1 MNYSP
6 FEIFRRNLKPLMVFL
21 TLLALMAFVVLP
33 TLQSYMQNQAGGG
46 GDAVVAKFTGGSL
59 TRNRVDYFTRNHQ
72 STVRF
77 LADLAERAIALGG
90 VPTTPGFQYD
100 AKNKRIQRLGINENP
115 STDSTIRT
123 FMFAN
128 EATKEG
134 FELDDAS
141 LNRWLESF
149 TGGVISDSEITA
161 RLMKATGNQMGR
173 PHLYEQLRNHLLA
186 DVYLRRGNA
195 SLMSTSGVLMTP
207 DEQWK
212 NFLKLNQS
220 ATVSAYGVLVND
232 YLDQTNKSPSDQQI
246 REVFE
251 EGKDR
256 DPSDQSAEPAFHQ
269 QYSARFEYL
278 VGDYRQF
285 LDAEIAKLT
294 EDEIKAE
301 YDRRIKGG
309 DFQLPEEEAVE
320 EDVEEEV
327 SVDEIDVEA
336 ESPADETATEEKMD
350 EADAD
355 DAASEAAETEAEM
368 DAEPEANQD
377 ESAVEP
383 GTEETEEA
391 VSDLP
396 ADEEMEPAAEE
407 PSVEEPAAAD
417 DEDQSQILNSTNAVQ
432 LVSAQAD
439 GDETEAAEEAASE
452 EPSDETVEASSEEMD
467 EEIVVETETEAE
479 SGGVESLDDVRD
491 QIAEDLAGPAAREAM
506 DKAVTKV
513 NQTMKS
519 YFSQLA
525 IHQSNLSI
533 GQESDEPKRP
543 DLKKLADELGLVFE
557 SIGPHTMTTIQKE
570 PIATSFEVGSQFG
583 RRGPGFPLMMYGF
596 SNGQNTINP
605 QPPFAAVRTADDQ
618 KGKIYVSWKTDET
631 EAKTPSL
638 DEARDDVIMAI
649 RMQEARELAKA
660 AAQEIA
666 DAAQNS
672 GDLAASIPEDKK
684 ANLYEGLGPFT
695 WMNSFGFSGA
705 TIGNVP
711 ELDSVGADFMEATF
725 STDVDKLSVA
735 PNQPERVFYVIE
747 PTKFEPTTE
756 ELQEQFKQPVNRMMA
771 RMVST
776 DINEVISDYYESV
789 DEKAGFESF
798 VEAE

>member
-46 GDAVVAKFTGGSL
+46 GDAVVAKFAGGSL
-59 TRNRVDYFTRNHQ
+59 TRSRVDYFTRNHQ

-77 LADLAERAIALGG
+77 LAELAEEAIARGG

-100 AKNKRIQRLGINENP
+100 AQNKRIQRLGINESP
-115 STDSTIRT
+115 SIESTIRT

-141 LNRWLESF
+141 LSGWLESF

-195 SLMSTSGVLMTP
+195 SLMSTNGVLMTP

-232 YLDQTNKSPSDQQI
+232 YLDQTNKSPSDARI

-251 EGKDR
+251 EGKNR
-256 DPSDQSAEPAFHQ
+256 DPNEQSAEPAFHQ
-269 QYSARFEYL
+269 QYTARFEYL

-294 EDEIKAE
+294 EDQIKAE
-301 YDRRIKGG
+301 YERRIKGG
-309 DFQLPEEEAVE
+309 DFQLPEEEVSEETEDEAAEEPAEEMETGEEVESGEAETTEDSTMPAEETSEEPTADADPAESDVDEAAEKKADEPASDESVDDQAESASEEPAVE
-320 EDVEEEV
+320 EPAGDQDQSSLSESATAVRLVAMQDDDAAEEEE
-327 SVDEIDVEA
+327 STEPSTTEPAASETETAEPEKNAVEKS
-336 ESPADETATEEKMD
+336 EPPADETTDGNPSGK
-350 EADAD
+350 
-355 DAASEAAETEAEM
+355 
-368 DAEPEANQD
+368 
-377 ESAVEP
+377 SA
-383 GTEETEEA
+383 
-391 VSDLP
+391 
-396 ADEEMEPAAEE
+396 
-407 PSVEEPAAAD
+407 
-417 DEDQSQILNSTNAVQ
+417 
-432 LVSAQAD
+432 
-439 GDETEAAEEAASE
+439 
-452 EPSDETVEASSEEMD
+452 
-467 EEIVVETETEAE
+467 
-479 SGGVESLDDVRD
+479 GVESLDKVRD
-491 QIAEDLAGPAAREAM
+491 QIAEDLAGPAARDAM

-533 GQESDEPKRP
+533 GQASDEPKRP
-543 DLKKLADELGLVFE
+543 NLKALASELGLTFE
-557 SIGPHTMTTIQKE
+557 SIGPHSISSIQKE
-570 PIATSFEVGSQFG
+570 PIASSFEVGSQFG
-583 RRGPGFPLMMYGF
+583 RRGPGFTIMMYGY

-618 KGKIYVSWKTDET
+618 QGKIYVSWKTQET

-638 DEARDDVIMAI
+638 DEVREDVIMAI

-660 AAQEIA
+660 AAEKIA
-666 DAAQNS
+666 DAANES
-672 GDLAASIPEDKK
+672 GDLSAAVPEDKK
-684 ANLYEGLGPFT
+684 SNFYEGLGPFT

-725 STDVDKLSVA
+725 TTEVGKVAVA
-735 PNQPERVFYVIE
+735 PNQPERVFYVIA
-747 PTKFEPTTE
+747 PTKFEPTIE

-776 DINEVISDYYESV
+776 DINEVLSDYYDSV

-798 VEAE
+798 VDSE